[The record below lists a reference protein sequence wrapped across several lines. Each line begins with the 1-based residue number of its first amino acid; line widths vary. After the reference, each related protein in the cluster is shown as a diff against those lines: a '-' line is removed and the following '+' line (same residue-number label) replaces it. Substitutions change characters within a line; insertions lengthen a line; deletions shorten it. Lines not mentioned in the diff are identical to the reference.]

1 MARQAQRDPARVS
14 AVRALLA
21 RLIDHAALFPPASLD
36 MAAALAA
43 DREARAGEH
52 AWMLDRFIC
61 PASRLGELPADV
73 PVLSVVLDRG
83 VADLEA
89 VLASELPVALI
100 EGRRPAVVPDVPVRP
115 TGRWPPARTCAGSR
129 ARRSAAAA

>member
-14 AVRALLA
+14 ADRALLA

-36 MAAALAA
+36 MDAALAA

-73 PVLSVVLDRG
+73 PALSVVLDRG
-83 VADLEA
+83 VGDLER
-89 VLASELPVALI
+89 VLSSGLPVELV
-100 EGRRPAVVPDVPVRP
+100 EGRRPEVVPDVPVRAF
-115 TGRWPPARTCAGSR
+115 W
-129 ARRSAAAA
+129 